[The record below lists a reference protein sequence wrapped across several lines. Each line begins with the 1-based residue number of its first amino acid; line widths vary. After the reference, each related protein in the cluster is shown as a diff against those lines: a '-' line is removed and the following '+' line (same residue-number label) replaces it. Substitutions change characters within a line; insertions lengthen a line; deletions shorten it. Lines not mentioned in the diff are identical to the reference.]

1 MKRHLVECFQKNKG
15 LRGVTFYDGSRCNF
29 LTWRE
34 VYTFLE
40 TFPRKEET
48 DPFCEKLEETL
59 ANYDPDTQFLA
70 VQQNGEAVS
79 VELYTHV
86 ANGK

>member
-1 MKRHLVECFQKNKG
+1 
-15 LRGVTFYDGSRCNF
+15 VTFYDERRCNF

-34 VYTFLE
+34 VYVFLDSLQE
-40 TFPRKEET
+40 RDDA
-48 DPFCEKLEETL
+48 DPFCEKLEEIL

-79 VELYTHV
+79 VELYTH
-86 ANGK
+86 A